1 VSGDDDDATGDV
13 SVQLRLY
20 VTGNT
25 ERSLRAIEAI
35 VQVCEE
41 YLGDRFELQ
50 VIDIRQ
56 QPEMAQREQLIAAP
70 TLVRHR
76 PLPVR
81 RLVGDMSQR
90 DRVLAGLGL
99 AHADDD

>member
-1 VSGDDDDATGDV
+1 MDDVAATAP
-13 SVQLRLY
+13 VQLRLY

-25 ERSLRAIEAI
+25 ARSVRAIEAI
-35 VQVCEE
+35 LQVCEQ
-41 YLGDRFELQ
+41 YLFDRFELQ

-70 TLVRHR
+70 TLIRHW

-90 DRVLAGLGL
+90 ERVLAGLGL
-99 AHADDD
+99 DHAVNE